1 LPAGVVGRIRAACA
15 RPLIGSGPRT
25 ATLALRVC
33 RLRPGKKPAV
43 SQLAMT
49 PMASWRGGFP
59 AAYTPPGASPRS
71 HLRLTLRIPDQIMKF
86 LFDLFPIILFFV
98 AFKIWGIF
106 TATAVAIVATLVQIA
121 WVAFRHRKVDPMLW
135 VSLGV
140 VTVFGGATLVLHND
154 TFIKWKPTVLYW
166 AFSVA
171 LIVSQLG
178 FNKNLIEA
186 MMGKQI
192 TLPHAI
198 WGKLNIIWAVFFV
211 LLGLVNLFVA
221 YHYTTDQWVN
231 FKLFGATGC
240 LLVFIVGQ
248 SLWLSKYMKEE

>member
-1 LPAGVVGRIRAACA
+1 M
-15 RPLIGSGPRT
+15 SGNER
-25 ATLALRVC
+25 R
-33 RLRPGKKPAV
+33 
-43 SQLAMT
+43 S
-49 PMASWRGGFP
+49 P
-59 AAYTPPGASPRS
+59 AAAAGGYRGPLPHLPSGASHRVPRS
-71 HLRLTLRIPDQIMKF
+71 PTHSPNSRPDMKF

-98 AFKIWGIF
+98 AFKVWGIF
-106 TATAVAIVATLVQIA
+106 TATAVAIAATLVQIA

-166 AFSVA
+166 AFSVV
-171 LIVSQLG
+171 LIVSQLA

-192 TLPHAI
+192 SLPHAI
-198 WGKLNIIWAVFFV
+198 WGKLNIVWAIFFV

-221 YHYTTDQWVN
+221 YNYTTDQWVN

-240 LLVFIVGQ
+240 LVVFIVGQ
-248 SLWLSKYMKEE
+248 SLWLAKYMKEE

>member
-1 LPAGVVGRIRAACA
+1 
-15 RPLIGSGPRT
+15 
-25 ATLALRVC
+25 
-33 RLRPGKKPAV
+33 
-43 SQLAMT
+43 
-49 PMASWRGGFP
+49 
-59 AAYTPPGASPRS
+59 
-71 HLRLTLRIPDQIMKF
+71 MKF

-98 AFKIWGIF
+98 AFKLWGIF

-171 LIVSQLG
+171 LVVSQLA

-198 WGKLNIIWAVFFV
+198 WTKLSLVWAAFFV

>member
-1 LPAGVVGRIRAACA
+1 LPAGVRIQAPAGRGFLRPAGKPADPARPSRYERHPAACA
-15 RPLIGSGPRT
+15 GVAASFAGRRSPAASH
-25 ATLALRVC
+25 RVPHSPI
-33 RLRPGKKPAV
+33 LRP
-43 SQLAMT
+43 
-49 PMASWRGGFP
+49 
-59 AAYTPPGASPRS
+59 
-71 HLRLTLRIPDQIMKF
+71 TLRISDQIMKF

-98 AFKIWGIF
+98 AFKLWGIF
-106 TATAVAIVATLVQIA
+106 TATAVAIVATLIQIA

-135 VSLGV
+135 VSL
-140 VTVFGGATLVLHND
+140 GGATLVLHND

-171 LIVSQLG
+171 LIVSQLA

-198 WGKLNIIWAVFFV
+198 WGKLNIVWAIFFV

-221 YHYTTDQWVN
+221 YNYTTDQWVN

-240 LLVFIVGQ
+240 LVVFIVGQ

>member
-1 LPAGVVGRIRAACA
+1 LRADRGA
-15 RPLIGSGPRT
+15 GSGPAFEPAFGPHTRYESATRT
-25 ATLALRVC
+25 ARQ
-33 RLRPGKKPAV
+33 RHPRHLRPAAADFLCDAAARRRPSRSLHADPAPFTV
-43 SQLAMT
+43 
-49 PMASWRGGFP
+49 
-59 AAYTPPGASPRS
+59 
-71 HLRLTLRIPDQIMKF
+71 RLTLKLPDQIMKF

-140 VTVFGGATLVLHND
+140 VVVFGGATLVLHND

-198 WGKLNIIWAVFFV
+198 WGKLNLIWAVFFV
-211 LLGLVNLFVA
+211 LLGLLNLFVA

>member
-1 LPAGVVGRIRAACA
+1 LRTDQRSGQRGAYPARQSCYEWRNAPLRAAAAGFCRIPCHRA
-15 RPLIGSGPRT
+15 PRAASLFFRST
-25 ATLALRVC
+25 
-33 RLRPGKKPAV
+33 LRP
-43 SQLAMT
+43 
-49 PMASWRGGFP
+49 
-59 AAYTPPGASPRS
+59 
-71 HLRLTLRIPDQIMKF
+71 TLRIPDQIMKF

-98 AFKIWGIF
+98 AFKLWGIF

-171 LIVSQLG
+171 LIVSQLA

-198 WGKLNIIWAVFFV
+198 WGKLNIVWAIFFV

-221 YHYTTDQWVN
+221 YNYTTDQWVN

-240 LLVFIVGQ
+240 LVVFIVGQ

>member
-1 LPAGVVGRIRAACA
+1 
-15 RPLIGSGPRT
+15 
-25 ATLALRVC
+25 
-33 RLRPGKKPAV
+33 
-43 SQLAMT
+43 
-49 PMASWRGGFP
+49 
-59 AAYTPPGASPRS
+59 
-71 HLRLTLRIPDQIMKF
+71 MKF

-140 VTVFGGATLVLHND
+140 VTVFGGAT
-154 TFIKWKPTVLYW
+154 
-166 AFSVA
+166 VA
-171 LIVSQLG
+171 LIVSQLAL
-178 FNKNLIEA
+178 NKNLIEA

-198 WGKLNIIWAVFFV
+198 WGKLNVVWAVFFV

-221 YHYTTDQWVN
+221 YNYTTDQWVN

-240 LLVFIVGQ
+240 LVVFIVGQ

>member
-1 LPAGVVGRIRAACA
+1 
-15 RPLIGSGPRT
+15 
-25 ATLALRVC
+25 
-33 RLRPGKKPAV
+33 
-43 SQLAMT
+43 
-49 PMASWRGGFP
+49 
-59 AAYTPPGASPRS
+59 
-71 HLRLTLRIPDQIMKF
+71 MKF

-171 LIVSQLG
+171 LIVSQLA

-198 WGKLNIIWAVFFV
+198 WGKLNIVWAVFFV

-221 YHYTTDQWVN
+221 YQLHDRP
-231 FKLFGATGC
+231 
-240 LLVFIVGQ
+240 VGQ
-248 SLWLSKYMKEE
+248 FQAVRRDRLPGGVHRRTEFVAVEVYEGRMT

>member
-1 LPAGVVGRIRAACA
+1 MLRTAQCAVPGGRGGLLQHLCHRVPRAAS
-15 RPLIGSGPRT
+15 PT
-25 ATLALRVC
+25 
-33 RLRPGKKPAV
+33 LRP
-43 SQLAMT
+43 
-49 PMASWRGGFP
+49 
-59 AAYTPPGASPRS
+59 
-71 HLRLTLRIPDQIMKF
+71 TLRIPDQIMKF

-154 TFIKWKPTVLYW
+154 TFIKWKPTALYW
-166 AFSVA
+166 LFAGA
-171 LIVSQLG
+171 LIVSQVG
-178 FNKNLIEA
+178 FGKNLIEA

-192 TLPHAI
+192 VLPHRI
-198 WGKLNIIWAVFFV
+198 WGQLNLAWAVFFAI
-211 LLGLVNLFVA
+211 LGVVNLFVA
-221 YHYTTDQWVN
+221 FNYTTDQWVN

-248 SLWLSKYMKEE
+248 SLWLAQYIEKGGGQRANRGLSMTSS